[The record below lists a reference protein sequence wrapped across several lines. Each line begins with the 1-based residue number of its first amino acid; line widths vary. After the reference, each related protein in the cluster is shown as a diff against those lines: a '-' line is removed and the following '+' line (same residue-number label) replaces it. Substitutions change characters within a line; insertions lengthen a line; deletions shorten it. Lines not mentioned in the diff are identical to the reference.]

1 MNSKEFLLT
10 IAASISTVVASMFGG
25 WDYGVQTLLFCMVID
40 YVTGMIVAGVF
51 QNSAK
56 TGDGGLNSQVG
67 FAGLCKKVAGLF
79 LVIIGVRLD
88 GMVGGTYT
96 RTAIIF
102 FLVGNEGLSIL
113 ENLGLMGVEYP
124 EFIAK
129 ALSVLQ
135 DQGNKG
141 EE

>member
-1 MNSKEFLLT
+1 MSSKEFWLSVT
-10 IAASISTVVASMFGG
+10 ASVGTVIAGIFGG
-25 WDYGVQTLLFCMVID
+25 WDYGLQTLLFCMVID

-56 TGDGGLNSQVG
+56 TGDGGLSSQAG

-96 RTAIIF
+96 RTAVIF

-124 EFIAK
+124 EFISK

-135 DQGNKG
+135 EQGNKG
-141 EE
+141 E